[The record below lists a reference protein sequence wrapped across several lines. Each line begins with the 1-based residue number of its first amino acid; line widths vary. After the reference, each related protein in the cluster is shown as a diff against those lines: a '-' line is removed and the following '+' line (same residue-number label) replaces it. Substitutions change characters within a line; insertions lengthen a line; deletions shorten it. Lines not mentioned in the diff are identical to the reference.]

1 MRTDS
6 VSTVLE
12 RLTKAIPVP
21 AARAELAVTLDGLLQ
36 LPVGAEFRERNGQAV
51 VAVIRTEGGLTAS
64 ATCDSLTLLVDELR
78 TEIFH
83 LNAEKGSFKS
93 EESEIKTVEV
103 NRLTGWQWFQVWTG
117 RICLGLLMVFA
128 VVKGLKRL

>member
-1 MRTDS
+1 
-6 VSTVLE
+6 
-12 RLTKAIPVP
+12 
-21 AARAELAVTLDGLLQ
+21 VTLDGLLQ